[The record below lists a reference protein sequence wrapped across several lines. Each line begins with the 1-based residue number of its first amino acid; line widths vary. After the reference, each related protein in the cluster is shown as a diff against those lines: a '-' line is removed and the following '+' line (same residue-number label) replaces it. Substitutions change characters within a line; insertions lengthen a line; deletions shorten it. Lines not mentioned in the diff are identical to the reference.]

1 MAEGLFISVED
12 LEFRRKLQRFQEL
25 TGKSLG
31 DVLREQAKL
40 LAERL
45 MRLTYPKSASQGKK
59 RVAIDIGR
67 VYLQNEWFE
76 NIFQFTNQSLQTR
89 ITNLVRGRQ
98 QADLEAI
105 FRNSPKLV
113 RIHIE
118 PFDPGKHKAAR
129 RGGRVNLPAPF
140 SFPLQSQSKVRKY
153 VSQEKKNV
161 GLAKSGWGSCFQQL
175 GGSPPSWL
183 ARPAGFVDDR
193 SDSPDNPYITLT
205 NKISYFEAIDSK
217 GNIVSRALAGRGQ
230 SMIAAAERAL
240 DRAAK
245 GAGFAET

>member
-1 MAEGLFISVED
+1 MAGSVFISVED

-105 FRNSPKLV
+105 FRNSPRACHAL
-113 RIHIE
+113 
-118 PFDPGKHKAAR
+118 F
-129 RGGRVNLPAPF
+129 RGF
-140 SFPLQSQSKVRKY
+140 FTK
-153 VSQEKKNV
+153 
-161 GLAKSGWGSCFQQL
+161 
-175 GGSPPSWL
+175 
-183 ARPAGFVDDR
+183 
-193 SDSPDNPYITLT
+193 
-205 NKISYFEAIDSK
+205 
-217 GNIVSRALAGRGQ
+217 
-230 SMIAAAERAL
+230 
-240 DRAAK
+240 
-245 GAGFAET
+245 